1 ESEDVLMARNAQTPQ
16 AQGPAVSKNGT
27 PSNGQANK
35 PAEIRLG
42 RIKAVIWTNQGD
54 NGTWYNIQ
62 FRRIYRD
69 ENGWQSSDSFRRA
82 ALPLLAKVAD
92 RAPTWCYQQQARNAA
107 KNDSAS
113 EDDASGADPDH
124 IPF

>member
-1 ESEDVLMARNAQTPQ
+1 MARNPQ
-16 AQGPAVSKNGT
+16 APSTQASAASKNG
-27 PSNGQANK
+27 SQGNGQANK

-42 RIKAVIWTNQGD
+42 RIKAVIWSNQGD

-69 ENGWQSSDSFRRA
+69 ENGWQSSDSFGRDD
-82 ALPLLAKVAD
+82 LPLLAKVAD
-92 RAPTWCYQQQARNAA
+92 RAHTWCYQQQAKNAA

-113 EDDASGADPDH
+113 EDDASGTDPDR